1 MIISFNRLLLEESG
15 WMVKR
20 KIDSMQAGE
29 LARWYFAREMRRFH
43 RQPVE
48 ARIWIKHLGPIFE
61 ELITELKVKDGLANA
76 KVVAKVDE
84 MLDGLRAKH
93 VQEIAVELMQGEL
106 LKRQSKQTDE
116 SPI

>member
-1 MIISFNRLLLEESG
+1 M

-20 KIDSMQAGE
+20 KIDSMETGE
-29 LARWYFAREMRRFH
+29 LARWYFAREMRRF
-43 RQPVE
+43 RQPPVE
-48 ARIWIKHLGPIFE
+48 ARIWRKHLGPIFE

-76 KVVAKVDE
+76 EVVAKMDE

-106 LKRQSKQTDE
+106 LKRQSKQIDE
-116 SPI
+116 SSI